1 MASNSLEAGLVS
13 GQDRGSDKAKP
24 VRSPLT
30 IGALLALLIGAA
42 ILPPLVFSV
51 FLLDRNNRA
60 QQEVVATL
68 AEATAAAAIETVDR
82 QLQGMVTTL
91 KGLSTSTALS
101 EGNYAEFYNGAKQ
114 ALTGTNN
121 YILVLD
127 EHMNQLL
134 NTRQPFGTALGPTS
148 DQASA
153 LQALG
158 SGQPVVSNAF
168 LGRTSQKWVFNI
180 VLPLNGMRNNARL
193 LAMTQNAETLVDA
206 LSMEDL
212 RGGWNAVIVD
222 RRGTVLAS
230 TLMSA
235 DVGKPFFL
243 DTGGADVVGGHRVM
257 RLDGE
262 DYEVI
267 AKRSDFSGWRAVLW
281 AESGVIERPMFRT
294 MRLLVLG
301 GIGMLAVGGVV
312 AWLLGRQISK
322 SVRRLA
328 QEARQ
333 LGAGETFVASS
344 YPIRELVTVSTAMAD
359 AAEARRKAE
368 NEVRF
373 LMREVAHRS
382 KNQLTV
388 VSSIAKQSARN
399 AESVAAFSESF
410 QHRLMGLARS
420 TDLLISGSVAGVEL
434 GELLRVQIEP
444 FQPEEA
450 DRLLI
455 QGPPFRLSLPAAQ
468 TLGLAIHEMATNAA
482 KYGAFAAAAGRL
494 SVTWKIDTSD
504 LKMVWREYTPTAPEP
519 SDKRG
524 FGSQLIERMLV
535 GGLGAKFERNFLADG
550 MECRF
555 EMPVANL
562 KPGGGAKDD
571 AM

>member
-1 MASNSLEAGLVS
+1 M
-13 GQDRGSDKAKP
+13 KAKP
-24 VRSPLT
+24 ATADPARGADRQPRAPRVSNPLS

-51 FLLDRNNRA
+51 FLFDRNNRA

-91 KGLSTSTALS
+91 RSLSTSTALS
-101 EGNYAEFYNGAKQ
+101 VGNYSEFYNSAQQ
-114 ALTGTNN
+114 ALVDTNS

-127 EHMNQLL
+127 RDMNQLL
-134 NTRQPFGTALGPTS
+134 NTRQPYGAPLGKTSDPATALRAMES
-148 DQASA
+148 NKA
-153 LQALG
+153 
-158 SGQPVVSNAF
+158 VVSNGF
-168 LGRTSQKWVFNI
+168 LGRTAQKWVFNI
-180 VLPLNGMRNNARL
+180 VLPLNGVIEPRL
-193 LAMTQNAETLVDA
+193 LVMTQNAETLTSA
-206 LSMEDL
+206 LSMENL
-212 RGGWNAVIVD
+212 LGGWNAVIID
-222 RRGTVLAS
+222 RTGVVLAS
-230 TLMSA
+230 TMMSS

-243 DTGGADVVGGHRVM
+243 GISGPDTSATHRSVSF
-257 RLDGE
+257 DGE
-262 DYEVI
+262 DYELI
-267 AKRSDFSGWRAVLW
+267 SKRSDFSGWRAVLW
-281 AESGVIERPMFRT
+281 AKSGIIERPMFRT

-301 GIGMLAVGGVV
+301 GIGMLAVGGFV

-333 LGAGETFVASS
+333 LGAGEPVVASS
-344 YPIRELVTVSTAMAD
+344 YPIRELVTVSAAMAD
-359 AAEARRKAE
+359 AAAARQKAQ

-434 GELLRVQIEP
+434 GELLKVQIEP
-444 FQPEEA
+444 FQPG
-450 DRLLI
+450 DTSRLSI
-455 QGPPFRLSLPAAQ
+455 DGPQFRLSLQAAQ

-482 KYGAFAAAAGRL
+482 KYGAFASASGRL
-494 SVTWKIDTSD
+494 SVSWEIGDPD
-504 LKMVWREYTPTAPEP
+504 LTMVWREYVPDMAPP
-519 SDKRG
+519 SDKKG

-535 GGLGAKFERNFLADG
+535 GGLGARFERTFRTDG

-555 EMPVANL
+555 DMPVENL
-562 KPGGGAKDD
+562 RPGGGAKDD
-571 AM
+571 AE